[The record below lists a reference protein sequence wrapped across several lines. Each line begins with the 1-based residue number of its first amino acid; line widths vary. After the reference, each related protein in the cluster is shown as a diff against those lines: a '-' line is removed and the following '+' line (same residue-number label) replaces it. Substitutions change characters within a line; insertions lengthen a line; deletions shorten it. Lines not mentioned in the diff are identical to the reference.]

1 VPQVVDHIHTERR
14 AAVSLPWLTR
24 LRWGAVA
31 GQICTV
37 AAGELTLGLRPSLVL
52 VAALVSVTVV
62 SNLLLASRVRRG
74 FVVPTWLCGGAL
86 AIDTVVLT
94 ALLMATG
101 GPLNPFSVLFLVYIA
116 LAAVVLGARWT
127 TALAVLSVCC
137 YASLFLV
144 PIAPELHA
152 EHGGAHGG
160 GAMSLHLQGMLVAFA
175 VAAALIAY
183 FVVKLSAAI
192 DERDAEIAAI
202 REQATRSERLAALT
216 TLAAGAAHELGS
228 PLGTIAI
235 AAKEL
240 ERAVGQL
247 PDAHADGLREDAQ
260 LIRSQVERCRRILD
274 QMASDAGEITGEAP
288 ALVPVANLVQ
298 DVLGTLAPRDVARVQ
313 VDGLPVDGAAAVPRR
328 ALVGAIQSLL
338 RNALDASEAPDPV
351 RLSVEAD
358 RDHIRFAVRDDGPGM
373 TPEVLARAVE
383 PFFSTKPPGQGMG
396 LGLFLART
404 LVEGLGGRLTLR
416 STPGAGATAALE
428 LPLGLVARKADG

>member
-1 VPQVVDHIHTERR
+1 MGQVVDRIHTERR
-14 AAVSLPWLTR
+14 ASVSLPWLTR

-31 GQICTV
+31 GQLCTV
-37 AAGELTLGLRPSLVL
+37 AAGELTLGVRPPLTLVVVL
-52 VAALVSVTVV
+52 VAITVL
-62 SNLLLASRVRRG
+62 SNLLLAGRVQRG
-74 FVVPTWLCGGAL
+74 FAVPPWLCGGAL
-86 AIDTVVLT
+86 ALDTVVLT

-101 GPLNPFSVLFLVYIA
+101 GALNPFSVLFLVYIA
-116 LAAVVLGARWT
+116 LSAVVLGAGWT
-127 TALAVLSVCC
+127 TSLAVLSVCC

-144 PIAPELHA
+144 PVPHA
-152 EHGGAHGG
+152 DHGMHGG

-240 ERAVGQL
+240 ERAVAQL
-247 PDAHADGLREDAQ
+247 PEPHAGGLREDAQ

-274 QMASDAGEITGEAP
+274 QMATDAGEITGEAP
-288 ALVPVANLVQ
+288 ALVPVENLVQ
-298 DVLGTLAPRDVARVQ
+298 DVLATLTPRDVARVH
-313 VDGLPVDGAAAVPRR
+313 VEGLPVDGAAAVPRR
-328 ALVGAIQSLL
+328 ALVGAIRSLL
-338 RNALDASEAPDPV
+338 RNALDASGASGPV

-358 RDHIRFAVRDDGPGM
+358 PAHIRFAVRDEGPGM

-383 PFFSTKPPGQGMG
+383 PFFSTKPAGQGMG

-416 STPGAGATAALE
+416 SSPGAGATAALE
-428 LPLGLVARKADG
+428 LPLGLVARKAHG

>member
-1 VPQVVDHIHTERR
+1 VGQVVDRIHTERR
-14 AAVSLPWLTR
+14 AAVSVPWLTR

-31 GQICTV
+31 GQLCTV
-37 AAGELTLGLRPSLVL
+37 AAGELTLGVQPPWLLVVVL
-52 VAALVSVTVV
+52 VAATVL
-62 SNLLLASRVRRG
+62 SNLLLASRLRRG
-74 FVVPTWLCGGAL
+74 ESVAPWLCGGAL
-86 AIDTVVLT
+86 ALDTIVLT

-116 LAAVVLGARWT
+116 LSAVVLGAGWT
-127 TALAVLSVCC
+127 TSLAVLSIGC

-144 PIAPELHA
+144 TTAHVDHA
-152 EHGGAHGG
+152 AHGG

-175 VAAALIAY
+175 VAAGLIAY

-216 TLAAGAAHELGS
+216 TLAAGAAHELGT

-240 ERAVGQL
+240 ERAVDRL
-247 PDAHADGLREDAQ
+247 PDAHAGALRDDAQ

-274 QMASDAGEITGEAP
+274 QMATDAGEITGEAP
-288 ALVPVANLVQ
+288 ALVPVENLVE
-298 DVLGTLAPRDVARVQ
+298 DVLGTLGPRDVARVQ
-313 VDGLPVDGAAAVPRR
+313 VDGLPVDRAAAVPRR

-338 RNALDASEAPDPV
+338 RNALDASGSSEPV
-351 RLSVEAD
+351 RLSVETD
-358 RDHIRFAVRDDGPGM
+358 REHIRFAVRDEGPGM

-428 LPLGLVARKADG
+428 LPLGLVGPKLTGRANG